1 MYIIRNS
8 TTGEH
13 LDGGSTRYQVQRALA
28 RYNIQLT
35 SPLPRKG
42 RKLLIVQ
49 PLYLEQAG
57 KPSVVISIAI

>member
-1 MYIIRNS
+1 MYIIHNS

-13 LDGGSTRYQVQRALA
+13 LDGGCTRYQVQRALA

-49 PLYLEQAG
+49 PAYMVQAG
-57 KPSVVISIAI
+57 KPSVVITVV